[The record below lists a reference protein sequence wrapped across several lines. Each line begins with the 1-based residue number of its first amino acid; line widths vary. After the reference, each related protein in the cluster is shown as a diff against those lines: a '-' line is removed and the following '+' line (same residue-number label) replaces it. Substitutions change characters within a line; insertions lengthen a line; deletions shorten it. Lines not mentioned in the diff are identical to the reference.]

1 MKIITFTNG
10 KGGVGKTTLA
20 AHTAYILATE
30 YRNRVALLDL
40 DRQWQATKHLGVES
54 GDTGGAAAF
63 VMGGGKNLSDH
74 MVVARPGLWV
84 LPGSEMTQAVDVA
97 LGTARK
103 PATYLRNILAYW
115 EKQLDVVV
123 IDTPAHG
130 YLNEMAIVGADL
142 VVVPTP
148 PRHMDT
154 DGVSIFASI
163 WNSASGAAG
172 IKAPPVLVV
181 PNMVDNRTSVTG
193 DLLASLEKS
202 LDDVRG
208 MGWRMS
214 NNIPVNTNFSRAFS
228 EGKTLFELQTK
239 SETRNARMAI
249 RSVVADMAEQL
260 NIAYPEPL
268 AA

>member
-1 MKIITFTNG
+1 MKILTFTNG

-20 AHTAYILATE
+20 AHTAYVLATE

-54 GDTGGAAAF
+54 GDAGAAAF
-63 VMGGGKNLSDH
+63 VMGGGKNLNDH

-154 DGVSIFASI
+154 DGVQIFASI

-172 IKAPPVLVV
+172 VTPPPVLVV

-202 LDDVRG
+202 LDDVRS

-214 NNIPVNTNFSRAFS
+214 NNIPVNTNFSRAFA
-228 EGKTLFELQTK
+228 EGRTIFELQTK

-260 NIAYPEPL
+260 NIAYPEPM